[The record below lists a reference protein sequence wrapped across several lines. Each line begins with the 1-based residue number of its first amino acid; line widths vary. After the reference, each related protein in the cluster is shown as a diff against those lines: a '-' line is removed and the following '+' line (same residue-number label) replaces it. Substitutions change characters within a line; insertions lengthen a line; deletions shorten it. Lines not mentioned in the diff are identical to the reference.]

1 MTKKPY
7 HFLVELIN
15 NDNTITVQRA
25 TIVDELNRPMDN
37 LLIDNMK
44 ARLYKLYTERRLNV
58 FNVTFMY

>member
-7 HFLVELIN
+7 HFLVEILN
-15 NDNTITVQRA
+15 SDNTTTVQRA

-44 ARLYKLYTERRLNV
+44 ARLYKLYAERRLNV
-58 FNVTFMY
+58 FNVTFVY

>member
-1 MTKKPY
+1 MTNRPY

-15 NDNTITVQRA
+15 NDNSITVQRA

-37 LLIDNMK
+37 LLIDDMK
-44 ARLYKLYTERRLNV
+44 ARLYKLYVGRGMNV